1 MKTQPV
7 SSAEQKASDAD
18 ETLRNIDRRFL
29 NAQLAIAIFPLF
41 LGAMIALYSLG
52 DSAIFAVAVGFGS
65 ILMAAIGMTAS
76 SLPHYV
82 KNILSGLE
90 GSISGSCFGLNRSM
104 QHMRQIVLPAN
115 VCFAVFQQTKLA

>member
-52 DSAIFAVAVGFGS
+52 DNAIFAVAVGFGS
-65 ILMAAIGMTAS
+65 ILMAAIGIWVVENSDLARERRRARDACEAARGELPR
-76 SLPHYV
+76 SLD
-82 KNILSGLE
+82 KG
-90 GSISGSCFGLNRSM
+90 GD
-104 QHMRQIVLPAN
+104 
-115 VCFAVFQQTKLA
+115 VCSDHQTRLKQPRNF

>member
-65 ILMAAIGMTAS
+65 ILMAAIGIWVVENSDLARERRRARDACEAARGELS
-76 SLPHYV
+76 RSLH
-82 KNILSGLE
+82 KG
-90 GSISGSCFGLNRSM
+90 GD
-104 QHMRQIVLPAN
+104 
-115 VCFAVFQQTKLA
+115 VCSNHQPRLKQPRIF

>member
-65 ILMAAIGMTAS
+65 ILMAAIGIWIVENSDLARERRRARDACEAARGKLPR
-76 SLPHYV
+76 SLH
-82 KNILSGLE
+82 KG
-90 GSISGSCFGLNRSM
+90 GD
-104 QHMRQIVLPAN
+104 
-115 VCFAVFQQTKLA
+115 VCSDHQTRLKQPRNF